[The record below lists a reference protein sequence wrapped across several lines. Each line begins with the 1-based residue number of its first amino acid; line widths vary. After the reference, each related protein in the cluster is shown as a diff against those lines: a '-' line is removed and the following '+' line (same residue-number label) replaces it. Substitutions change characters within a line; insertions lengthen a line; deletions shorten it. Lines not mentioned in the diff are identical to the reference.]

1 MLLAVMNYSYGNESV
16 ISPQKEKAIR
26 LLLYDEQTV
35 SALKTFTQEITKSG
49 QQKNTTETADNIY
62 WISECLFRL
71 KKLTFLDT
79 LLQTGI
85 LFTQKNNADAFSKLK
100 IIEGKSLIEKGKYK
114 ECIRMLT
121 ELSTQIKDITLLCEI
136 RLTMADANQRLQLLN
151 QSKLHYDYVL
161 KTATDAV
168 QKARANNGLGSY
180 YCILS
185 DFDSAILFYNIAFK
199 QFQQELGE
207 QHSRIGQV
215 HYNLGLIADRKFDLY
230 EAELH
235 FTKALQLY
243 KKRLG
248 DLHPRTAETYGSLG
262 SLFFMKDNPGKALY
276 YSVKERD
283 ILLQLYG
290 KDNPDLAYSYLNC
303 GKIYYLLGDK
313 IQSEQQLL
321 LAIDLVKK
329 YFGVNH
335 NLYPQC
341 IDELS
346 KIYTDRKQFSEA
358 EKILYACIK
367 LKQNNPDELLADL
380 YLQLAQN
387 YLRQHKTENAHKYFA
402 LANKIYINVYGDK
415 NTHSVEA
422 VLGLSDC
429 FLQKEDFKTAY
440 SYAHLAF
447 DKTTQNNKIILPYD
461 HWECLLRA
469 IACKKELLN
478 RKLITQPDIKSDIEN
493 IKHIIAEATLIKQ
506 TYYSTGSQLY
516 YAEKMTELNQL
527 GIYFLTH
534 FYKKTDTY
542 FLDNLLFFAENS
554 KANLLRNRIINYKAE
569 EILPL
574 SEKAKSSAITG
585 RLNYFISLNENQETN
600 PFNIN
605 DSILFYQ
612 NLYETF
618 SKSIEKKYPKIYRLK
633 YGEVPLSARQIQ
645 KKLPKDYTFLEYCND
660 GTTYYC
666 LAVSKNHITYKICG
680 NKHRADSLIATNQQL
695 ITNKHY
701 NTGISHQLFKILLP
715 QSLHENLLVSAD
727 GRIYD
732 VPFDALSCNR
742 EQQDYV
748 LYKHRVQYV
757 FSAGTYFNHQPPV
770 ENKRIISFYPDFT
783 NSPYAVLNNSEEHD
797 ALKLFSNY
805 NVYHKQNAVK
815 ENFIAQCNTS
825 GIIHIASHL
834 ITDTLSPLKSFLVF
848 QPDSCNYSLSIN
860 EIWKLKTNCQ
870 LITLASCQSNFGKH
884 QNGEGIQNFAWA
896 FHYAG
901 ARNILSTEWNASDK
915 STSAIISDFYRNL
928 KNGKNKQEALQLAKI
943 NYLQNTDA
951 IGAQPFFW
959 SNFYL
964 YGDETALTISPSF
977 LVKFWWMPV
986 FLLLLCYLAMVIIRK
1001 VYSKK
1006 QYDHL

>member
-1 MLLAVMNYSYGNESV
+1 MKLFSFITMLLAVMNYSYGNESV

-447 DKTTQNNKIILPYD
+447 DKTTQNNK
-461 HWECLLRA
+461 
-469 IACKKELLN
+469 
-478 RKLITQPDIKSDIEN
+478 KS
-493 IKHIIAEATLIKQ
+493 
-506 TYYSTGSQLY
+506 YYL
-516 YAEKMTELNQL
+516 MTI
-527 GIYFLTH
+527 G
-534 FYKKTDTY
+534 
-542 FLDNLLFFAENS
+542 
-554 KANLLRNRIINYKAE
+554 
-569 EILPL
+569 
-574 SEKAKSSAITG
+574 
-585 RLNYFISLNENQETN
+585 
-600 PFNIN
+600 
-605 DSILFYQ
+605 
-612 NLYETF
+612 
-618 SKSIEKKYPKIYRLK
+618 
-633 YGEVPLSARQIQ
+633 
-645 KKLPKDYTFLEYCND
+645 
-660 GTTYYC
+660 
-666 LAVSKNHITYKICG
+666 
-680 NKHRADSLIATNQQL
+680 
-695 ITNKHY
+695 
-701 NTGISHQLFKILLP
+701 
-715 QSLHENLLVSAD
+715 
-727 GRIYD
+727 
-732 VPFDALSCNR
+732 
-742 EQQDYV
+742 
-748 LYKHRVQYV
+748 
-757 FSAGTYFNHQPPV
+757 
-770 ENKRIISFYPDFT
+770 
-783 NSPYAVLNNSEEHD
+783 
-797 ALKLFSNY
+797 
-805 NVYHKQNAVK
+805 NVYCV
-815 ENFIAQCNTS
+815 
-825 GIIHIASHL
+825 L
-834 ITDTLSPLKSFLVF
+834 
-848 QPDSCNYSLSIN
+848 
-860 EIWKLKTNCQ
+860 
-870 LITLASCQSNFGKH
+870 
-884 QNGEGIQNFAWA
+884 
-896 FHYAG
+896 
-901 ARNILSTEWNASDK
+901 
-915 STSAIISDFYRNL
+915 
-928 KNGKNKQEALQLAKI
+928 
-943 NYLQNTDA
+943 
-951 IGAQPFFW
+951 
-959 SNFYL
+959 
-964 YGDETALTISPSF
+964 
-977 LVKFWWMPV
+977 
-986 FLLLLCYLAMVIIRK
+986 
-1001 VYSKK
+1001 
-1006 QYDHL
+1006 

>member
-1 MLLAVMNYSYGNESV
+1 MNYSYGNESL

-283 ILLQLYG
+283 ILLKLYG

-321 LAIDLVKK
+321 LALDLVKK

-335 NLYPQC
+335 NLYAQC
-341 IDELS
+341 MVELS
-346 KIYTDRKQFSEA
+346 DIYSNQKRYTDA
-358 EKILYACIK
+358 ERILQEILQIK
-367 LKQNNPDELLADL
+367 KNNPDDYLADIYHRTGENFFEKGVYEKSFHQFNKARSL
-380 YLQLAQN
+380 YVQYYGKKNVYLVNPLLGMSDIL
-387 YLRQHKTENAHKYFA
+387 LRQKKPLDAYAITKSA
-402 LANKIYINVYGDK
+402 LELTKEKQQIVY
-415 NTHSVEA
+415 
-422 VLGLSDC
+422 
-429 FLQKEDFKTAY
+429 
-440 SYAHLAF
+440 
-447 DKTTQNNKIILPYD
+447 PYD
-461 HWECLLRA
+461 HWLCVMQLLK
-469 IACKKELLN
+469 CKKFLN
-478 RKLITQPDIKSDIEN
+478 ENNVQSNQSVINDIELIKTTLQKANN
-493 IKHIIAEATLIKQ
+493 IKNTL
-506 TYYSTGSQLY
+506 YNTGSQLY
-516 YAEKMTELNQL
+516 YAERMAELNEL

-585 RLNYFISLNENQETN
+585 RLNYFISLNENQEATQ
-600 PFNIN
+600 FNIN

-645 KKLPKDYTFLEYCND
+645 KQLPKDYTLLEYCND

-680 NKHRADSLIATNQQL
+680 NKHRVDSLIATNQQL

-732 VPFDALSCNR
+732 VPFDALSSNR
-742 EQQDYV
+742 EQPDYV
-748 LYKHRVQYV
+748 LYKHPIQYV

-770 ENKRIISFYPDFT
+770 ENKRIIGFYPDFI

-805 NVYHKQNAVK
+805 NVYHKKNALK

-848 QPDSCNYSLSIN
+848 QPDNSNYSLSIN

-943 NYLQNTDA
+943 NYLQHTDA